1 MRQYDSRTFKLAV
14 PEWCM
19 PGDCI
24 FGIRM
29 ASEMGLDG
37 IQLEAGFPD
46 TGFKLAHKRVRDLYV
61 ETARNYNIELIS
73 IVMNDLNNHGLRN
86 GRGTKSGD
94 LAYEGLDIALY
105 AAADMGIP
113 VLMVPHFVDNDI
125 HTEQDRENVVRAL
138 QYACDEGEKSGVV
151 IAAETAIPAEDV
163 IRLIKDVDKRNLKLF
178 YDSQN
183 YMCFRGLNPMEHLPK
198 VYPYMV
204 NQIHVKDGVGA
215 AYSSKCLG
223 EGDSHF
229 EEQIAWLKA
238 HDYSGWF
245 VFENYYS
252 QLPLRE
258 EADDPMDLLK
268 KDIHKLKTEL
278 KK

>member
-1 MRQYDSRTFKLAV
+1 
-14 PEWCM
+14 
-19 PGDCI
+19 
-24 FGIRM
+24 
-29 ASEMGLDG
+29 
-37 IQLEAGFPD
+37 
-46 TGFKLAHKRVRDLYV
+46 
-61 ETARNYNIELIS
+61 
-73 IVMNDLNNHGLRN
+73 
-86 GRGTKSGD
+86 
-94 LAYEGLDIALY
+94 
-105 AAADMGIP
+105 MGIP

-125 HTEQDRENVVRAL
+125 HTEQDRENVVQAL
-138 QYACDEGEKSGVV
+138 QYACEEGGKLGVV
-151 IAAETAIPAEDV
+151 IAAETAVPAEDF
-163 IRLIKDVDKRNLKLF
+163 IQLIKDVDKRNLTLF

-183 YMCFRGLNPMEHLPK
+183 YKCFRGLNPMDHLPT

-252 QLPLRE
+252 QLPLRK
-258 EADDPMDLLK
+258 EADDPMDLLR

-278 KK
+278 MK